1 MKKVFSKEKFINYF
15 MARGYKKEFIEKCIN
30 ELNINFIKDIENA
43 VNQAEVMDN
52 KNMLYIFYKKETYLL
67 PLFLCDEWM
76 EEVEGESI
84 QERTERHFREIGGET
99 ITIRKGRKENE
110 RFNQI
115 RKA

>member
-1 MKKVFSKEKFINYF
+1 MICSHNHIYWISFQIYRNYHCVL
-15 MARGYKKEFIEKCIN
+15 YLL